1 MLLFEVV
8 LSKISIEKVR
18 VLLKKCV
25 LIHIQG
31 VVFTTAMVLNVDI
44 FVDMNLVNLV
54 QIYGVWNRI
63 WLASVIFNQMET
75 IFLCLFFSS

>member
-31 VVFTTAMVLNVDI
+31 EIFITAMVLNVNIFGDI
-44 FVDMNLVNLV
+44 NLV
-54 QIYGVWNRI
+54 
-63 WLASVIFNQMET
+63 
-75 IFLCLFFSS
+75 

>member
-31 VVFTTAMVLNVDI
+31 ETFITAMVLNVNILAQWMEVLIYQLEI
-44 FVDMNLVNLV
+44 F
-54 QIYGVWNRI
+54 QI
-63 WLASVIFNQMET
+63 T
-75 IFLCLFFSS
+75 IFFYLIP